1 MKNQL
6 IYSLVIYVI
15 FYILIIT
22 NKPELLYDNYGNI
35 KSLDYLNYKIN
46 IGFENLD
53 EYINLPIISILLAIS
68 SYYLSSLFDIK
79 K

>member
-22 NKPELLYDNYGNI
+22 KKPNIIYDNYGNI

-53 EYINLPIISILLAIS
+53 EYINLPIISILLAIL
-68 SYYLSSLFDIK
+68 SYYLSFYLI
-79 K
+79 